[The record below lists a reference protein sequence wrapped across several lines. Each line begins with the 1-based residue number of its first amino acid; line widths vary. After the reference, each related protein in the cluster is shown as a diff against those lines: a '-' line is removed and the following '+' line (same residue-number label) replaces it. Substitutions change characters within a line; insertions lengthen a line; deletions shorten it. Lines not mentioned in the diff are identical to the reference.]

1 MIPFVGNRALISLYL
16 VEFVQFL
23 QAILSYWIEV
33 LFICLS
39 VFSLH
44 RIWCTKLQ
52 YLGLNFLSFNF
63 SWLGTLPSFDHI
75 HIENLSVSRV
85 ESCPV
90 ISPVKLVPVW
100 SLVKKC
106 MRFYPS
112 IILQSIFSQR
122 HLWTNTGQVEC
133 LRLFIGIQCYKFVF
147 KTQNFIIRL
156 FFVELNIFYVIQL
169 LLNVAE
175 LQSLLERGVQ
185 LVNRDN
191 VERGEQLIESN
202 TEPLGSVDN

>member
-1 MIPFVGNRALISLYL
+1 M
-16 VEFVQFL
+16 
-23 QAILSYWIEV
+23 
-33 LFICLS
+33 
-39 VFSLH
+39 
-44 RIWCTKLQ
+44 
-52 YLGLNFLSFNF
+52 
-63 SWLGTLPSFDHI
+63 
-75 HIENLSVSRV
+75 
-85 ESCPV
+85 
-90 ISPVKLVPVW
+90 
-100 SLVKKC
+100 
-106 MRFYPS
+106 
-112 IILQSIFSQR
+112 
-122 HLWTNTGQVEC
+122 EC

>member
-1 MIPFVGNRALISLYL
+1 M
-16 VEFVQFL
+16 
-23 QAILSYWIEV
+23 
-33 LFICLS
+33 
-39 VFSLH
+39 
-44 RIWCTKLQ
+44 
-52 YLGLNFLSFNF
+52 
-63 SWLGTLPSFDHI
+63 
-75 HIENLSVSRV
+75 
-85 ESCPV
+85 
-90 ISPVKLVPVW
+90 
-100 SLVKKC
+100 
-106 MRFYPS
+106 
-112 IILQSIFSQR
+112 
-122 HLWTNTGQVEC
+122 EC

-169 LLNVAE
+169 LLNLAE

>member
-1 MIPFVGNRALISLYL
+1 M
-16 VEFVQFL
+16 
-23 QAILSYWIEV
+23 
-33 LFICLS
+33 
-39 VFSLH
+39 
-44 RIWCTKLQ
+44 
-52 YLGLNFLSFNF
+52 
-63 SWLGTLPSFDHI
+63 
-75 HIENLSVSRV
+75 
-85 ESCPV
+85 
-90 ISPVKLVPVW
+90 
-100 SLVKKC
+100 
-106 MRFYPS
+106 
-112 IILQSIFSQR
+112 
-122 HLWTNTGQVEC
+122 
-133 LRLFIGIQCYKFVF
+133 RLFIGIQCYKFVF

>member
-1 MIPFVGNRALISLYL
+1 M
-16 VEFVQFL
+16 
-23 QAILSYWIEV
+23 
-33 LFICLS
+33 
-39 VFSLH
+39 
-44 RIWCTKLQ
+44 
-52 YLGLNFLSFNF
+52 
-63 SWLGTLPSFDHI
+63 
-75 HIENLSVSRV
+75 
-85 ESCPV
+85 ES
-90 ISPVKLVPVW
+90 
-100 SLVKKC
+100 
-106 MRFYPS
+106 
-112 IILQSIFSQR
+112 
-122 HLWTNTGQVEC
+122 

-202 TEPLGSVDN
+202 TESLGSVDN

>member
-1 MIPFVGNRALISLYL
+1 M
-16 VEFVQFL
+16 
-23 QAILSYWIEV
+23 
-33 LFICLS
+33 
-39 VFSLH
+39 
-44 RIWCTKLQ
+44 
-52 YLGLNFLSFNF
+52 
-63 SWLGTLPSFDHI
+63 
-75 HIENLSVSRV
+75 
-85 ESCPV
+85 
-90 ISPVKLVPVW
+90 
-100 SLVKKC
+100 
-106 MRFYPS
+106 
-112 IILQSIFSQR
+112 
-122 HLWTNTGQVEC
+122 EC

-147 KTQNFIIRL
+147 KTQNFIIRV